1 MAISGIIRIEEFHY
15 ASADT
20 EDFDPMLSK
29 NIPS

>member
-20 EDFDPMLSK
+20 EDFSHAFAK
-29 NIPS
+29 IF